1 MEYLSICL
9 YHLWFLSP
17 VSYSFLYI
25 SLLFRWKVKV
35 KSLSHIQLF
44 VTVWTVAY
52 QAPPSMGFS
61 RKDIGVGCHFFLQGI
76 FLTQGLNTSLDI
88 SGRFLLLSY
97 QGSPRLVLDD
107 VNIPTNKIQALP
119 THVRHMLLH
128 FNSWLFH
135 FPFPRARSIRQEGK
149 MRAWESILHKFFLLR
164 LWADIHFLVSEGG
177 TSN

>member
-1 MEYLSICL
+1 M
-9 YHLWFLSP
+9 FD
-17 VSYSFLYI
+17 SFAPP
-25 SLLFRWKVKV
+25 R
-35 KSLSHIQLF
+35 
-44 VTVWTVAY
+44 TVAQ
-52 QAPPSMGFS
+52 QASLSMGFP
-61 RKDIGVGCHFFLQGI
+61 RQETGVGCHFFLQGI

-107 VNIPTNKIQALP
+107 VNIPTNKKQALP
-119 THVRHMLLH
+119 TQVGHMLSH

-149 MRAWESILHKFFLLR
+149 MRAWESILQTFFLPR